1 MADVYT
7 MMVQAI
13 NYRLQQ
19 QYNGF
24 FLVCFFFY
32 SSHIK
37 KIYLCS
43 CELFLSTQILTFPTC
58 NSKIHFD
65 SCWISQFVELGFDS
79 QGVR

>member
-37 KIYLCS
+37 KYIFVLVSSSYPLKFLPFQPVIQKYILIAAGYLS
-43 CELFLSTQILTFPTC
+43 LL
-58 NSKIHFD
+58 N
-65 SCWISQFVELGFDS
+65 
-79 QGVR
+79 